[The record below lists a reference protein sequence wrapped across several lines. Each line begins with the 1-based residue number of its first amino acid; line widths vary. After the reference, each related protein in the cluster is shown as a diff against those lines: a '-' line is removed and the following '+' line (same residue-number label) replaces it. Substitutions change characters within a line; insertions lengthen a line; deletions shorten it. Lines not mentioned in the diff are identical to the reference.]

1 MRGKTARKA
10 VGRKERKG
18 AKVQRRKGSGSC
30 AKIKKVS
37 GDSPCSV
44 EVCAAKP
51 ASPNRR
57 KNRNAKTR
65 PYNLLVPKSSILV
78 LSPEGGTSLPLVR
91 KPPDPGNQTTC
102 LVSTKTSHSLQ

>member
-1 MRGKTARKA
+1 VRGKTARKA
-10 VGRKERKG
+10 VGRKERKD
-18 AKVQRRKGSGSC
+18 AKVQRRKGRGSR
-30 AKIKKVS
+30 AKIKRVS

-65 PYNLLVPKSSILV
+65 PYNLLVPKSSILAGLV
-78 LSPEGGTSLPLVR
+78 KSLAVSCGLNEVSP
-91 KPPDPGNQTTC
+91 
-102 LVSTKTSHSLQ
+102 